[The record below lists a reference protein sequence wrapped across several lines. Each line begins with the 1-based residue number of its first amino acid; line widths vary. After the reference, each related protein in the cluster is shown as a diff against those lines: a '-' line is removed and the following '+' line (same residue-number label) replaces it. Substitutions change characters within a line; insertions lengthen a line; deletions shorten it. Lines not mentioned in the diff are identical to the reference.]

1 MFELHEEGAVDVQLR
16 TQNRPQVS
24 RGGFNNAGKETG
36 AAGAATGNGAHLVGA
51 LRDDDEQ
58 VEVRPDRKRR
68 VVVPLFLGPLAVLQ
82 AVQHHVMRVT
92 IVAWVDV
99 KSDVSAVPGS
109 ALQVHV
115 ESGGA
120 RKQR

>member
-36 AAGAATGNGAHLVGA
+36 NGAHLVGV

-68 VVVPLFLGPLAVLQ
+68 VVVPLFLGPPAILQ
-82 AVQHHVMRVT
+82 VVQHHVMRVT